1 MQKFITTLIFFL
13 SFITSPI
20 VCLADNHSFN
30 TNEATLSQISNN
42 FGEIKNG
49 ALYVTATHAATILNK
64 YPSIKI
70 LDVRTAWEFDRGHL
84 QDAINI
90 NYYWFGFEKKLNTL
104 DKNTTWLI
112 HCKSGVRS
120 SRTIKKMIK
129 AGFKSLIHL
138 DGGIDAWKDKNLPVI
153 ISKK

>member
-1 MQKFITTLIFFL
+1 MQKLITTFIFFL

-30 TNEATLSQISNN
+30 TEATLSQISND
-42 FGEIKNG
+42 FGEIKDG
-49 ALYVTATHAATILNK
+49 ALYVTATQAATILNK

-104 DKNTTWLI
+104 DKNAVWLI

-120 SRTIKKMIK
+120 SHTIKKMKK

-138 DGGIDAWKDKNLPVI
+138 DGGVDAWRDENLPVI
-153 ISKK
+153 LSKK